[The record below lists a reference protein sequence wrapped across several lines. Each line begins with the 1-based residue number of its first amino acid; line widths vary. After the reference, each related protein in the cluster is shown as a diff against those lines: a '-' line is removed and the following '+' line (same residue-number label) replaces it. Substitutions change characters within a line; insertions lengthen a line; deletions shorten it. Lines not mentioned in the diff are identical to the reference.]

1 MYAPRWGL
9 WELLRAGRVRARL
22 GRRGSAGLAEERG
35 AALVE
40 AVIIFPLVMLL
51 TFGAIEF
58 GIGFSQKGGIESV
71 SRAGARTGA
80 TLAVD
85 GTVDVAV
92 GETANNSIGV
102 ETVRAVNAAL
112 KSTSLP
118 EMNRVVV
125 YRIEGA
131 TGTDYGPVTWGG
143 ACNSYCMA
151 FTFDTGAKVFKLTQA
166 AGGNWP
172 IADRKA
178 CGTKPDRI
186 GVLIEGKFNFLTNL
200 VGNGNIKIKGRSV
213 LQLEPTADC

>member
-1 MYAPRWGL
+1 
-9 WELLRAGRVRARL
+9 L
-22 GRRGSAGLAEERG
+22 GRRWSAGPAEERG

-80 TLAVD
+80 TLAAD
-85 GTVDVAV
+85 ATVDISV

-118 EMNRVVV
+118 EVHRVVV

-131 TGTDYGPVTWGG
+131 TTTDYGPANWGD
-143 ACNSYCMA
+143 ACGSFCMA
-151 FTFDTGAKVFKLTQA
+151 FNFDNNAKQFDLNQA
-166 AGGNWP
+166 GGGNWP
-172 IADRKA
+172 VAQRKP
-178 CGTKPDRI
+178 CGTKPDRV

-200 VGNGNIKIKGRSV
+200 VGNGNIKIKARSV
-213 LQLEPTADC
+213 LQLEPTVDC